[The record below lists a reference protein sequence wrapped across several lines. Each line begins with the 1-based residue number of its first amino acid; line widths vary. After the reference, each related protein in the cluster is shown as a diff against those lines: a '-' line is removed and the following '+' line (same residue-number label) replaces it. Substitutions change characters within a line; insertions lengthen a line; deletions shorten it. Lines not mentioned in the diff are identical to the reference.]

1 MRNQANGCFRQS
13 LHVCA
18 VNDDG
23 DDDDDEGVDHLF
35 TGIFSLGYFWLK
47 KNQKPG
53 RISVSALS
61 VITLARVRL
70 PEVRGLALFVT
81 RWQN

>member
-47 KNQKPG
+47 KKQKN
-53 RISVSALS
+53 
-61 VITLARVRL
+61 
-70 PEVRGLALFVT
+70 
-81 RWQN
+81 W